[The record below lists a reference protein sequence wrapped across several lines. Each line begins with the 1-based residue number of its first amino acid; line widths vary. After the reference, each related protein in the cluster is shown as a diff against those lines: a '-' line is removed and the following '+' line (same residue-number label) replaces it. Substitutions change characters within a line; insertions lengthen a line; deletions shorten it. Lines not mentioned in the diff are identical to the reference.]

1 MIEPERNFSG
11 TGFAQDPRKHPE
23 VPFGKIRRNRLPKQK
38 VLVVDDDE
46 FVREDIASSLAELPL
61 TVDTAS
67 GGEEAFALFLKEGHA
82 IVITDLKMGAGPDDG
97 LDLLEKVKSRSQET
111 SVIILTSFN
120 DVPKAVQAMRMG
132 AFDYVTKPYDATQV
146 KLKIEMLLNQ
156 SGLASENQALKK
168 EIADHYG
175 IIGVSDSIRE
185 LRAEIARFAA
195 TEARVL
201 ITGPNGSGK
210 ELVARA
216 LRSQSS
222 RAGKPFVA
230 INCAAIPENLVE
242 SELFGTARGAFTGA
256 MEKAGLFERAHEGT
270 LFLDEVGELSPAA
283 QAKLLRVLETGEFCR
298 LGGAE
303 TISVN
308 VRVLSATNKD
318 LWALARENRFREDLL
333 YRLGVL
339 HLTTTALR
347 ERREDIPALIGHF
360 LARNGS
366 AREAEAVFTS
376 EAMELLRSLEWK
388 GNVRELANLV
398 ERLLLFRDG
407 SRITAAQAAKC
418 LGPAAP
424 EAPGWLDTSRPLK
437 AAANEFESA
446 YIRKVIAEC
455 RGNMTEA
462 AARLALTRTYL
473 YEKMKALGIE
483 PPKTDR

>member
-1 MIEPERNFSG
+1 MTVPERKRPVRDLLKDRP
-11 TGFAQDPRKHPE
+11 AQEAGRDRL
-23 VPFGKIRRNRLPKQK
+23 GKLKI
-38 VLVVDDDE
+38 LVVDDDE

-61 TVDTAS
+61 AIDTAS
-67 GGEEAFALFLKEGHA
+67 GGEEAFGLFLKEGHD
-82 IVITDLKMGAGPDDG
+82 IVMTDLKMGAGPDEG
-97 LDLLEKVKSRSQET
+97 LQLLEKVKQRSPET

-120 DVPKAVQAMRMG
+120 DVPMAVQAMRMG

-146 KLKIEMLLNQ
+146 KHKIELILNQ

-168 EIADHYG
+168 ELAGHYG
-175 IIGVSDSIRE
+175 IIGVSPAIRD
-185 LRAEIARFAA
+185 LRAEIARYAA

-210 ELVARA
+210 ELVARSI
-216 LRSQSS
+216 RSQSS

-230 INCAAIPENLVE
+230 INCAALPENLVE

-256 MEKAGLFERAHEGT
+256 MEKPGLFERAHEGT

-303 TISVN
+303 TICVN

-339 HLTTTALR
+339 HLTTTPLR

-360 LARNGS
+360 LARDGS
-366 AREAEAVFTS
+366 AREPEEVFTP
-376 EAMELLRSLEWK
+376 EAMDLLRSHEWK
-388 GNVRELANLV
+388 GNVRELGNVV
-398 ERLLLFRDG
+398 ERLLLFRNG
-407 SRITAAQAAKC
+407 ARITAAQAAKC
-418 LGPAAP
+418 LGPASP
-424 EAPGWLDTSRPLK
+424 EAGEATGLLDTSRSLK

-446 YIRKVIAEC
+446 YIRKILSEC

-462 AARLALTRTYL
+462 AARLGLTRTYL

-483 PPKTDR
+483 PPKPER

>member
-1 MIEPERNFSG
+1 MIGR
-11 TGFAQDPRKHPE
+11 D
-23 VPFGKIRRNRLPKQK
+23 RLAKQK

-46 FVREDIASSLAELPL
+46 FVREDIATSLAELPL
-61 TVDTAS
+61 AVYTAS
-67 GGEEAFALFLKEGHA
+67 GGEEAFDLFQKEGHA
-82 IVITDLKMGAGPDDG
+82 IVITDLKMGGRPDDG
-97 LDLLEKVKSRSQET
+97 LELLEKVKRRSRET

-120 DVPKAVQAMRMG
+120 DVPKAVQAMRLG

-146 KLKIEMLLNQ
+146 KHKIQMLLNQ
-156 SGLASENQALKK
+156 SGLASENQALRK

-175 IIGVSDSIRE
+175 IIGVSPAIRE

-216 LRSQSS
+216 IRSQST

-270 LFLDEVGELSPAA
+270 LFLDEVGELSPGA

-303 TISVN
+303 TIRVD

-318 LWALARENRFREDLL
+318 LWVLAGEHRFREDLL

-347 ERREDIPALIGHF
+347 ERTEDIPALIGHF
-360 LARNGS
+360 LARSGL
-366 AREAEAVFTS
+366 AREAEEVFAP
-376 EAMELLRSLEWK
+376 EAIALLQAQEWK
-388 GNVRELANLV
+388 GNVRELGNVV

-407 SRITAAQAAKC
+407 PRITAAQAAKS
-418 LGPAAP
+418 LGPAAT
-424 EAPGWLDTSRPLK
+424 EAPGLLDTSRALK
-437 AAANEFESA
+437 AAVNEFESA

-455 RGNMTEA
+455 RGNMTES

-473 YEKMKALGIE
+473 YEKMKALGLE
-483 PPKTDR
+483 LPKPER

>member
-1 MIEPERNFSG
+1 LS
-11 TGFAQDPRKHPE
+11 
-23 VPFGKIRRNRLPKQK
+23 KQK

-46 FVREDIASSLAELPL
+46 FVREDIATSLAELPL
-61 TVDTAS
+61 AIDTAS
-67 GGEEAFALFLKEGHA
+67 GSEEAFDLFLRERHA

-97 LDLLEKVKSRSQET
+97 LRLLEKVKSRSGET
-111 SVIILTSFN
+111 AVIILTSFN
-120 DVPKAVQAMRMG
+120 DVPKAVQAMRLG

-146 KLKIEMLLNQ
+146 RHKIELLLNQ

-168 EIADHYG
+168 ELADHYG
-175 IIGVSDSIRE
+175 ITGISPSIRE
-185 LRAEIARFAA
+185 LRSEIARYAA

-216 LRSQSS
+216 IRSQSS

-230 INCAAIPENLVE
+230 INCAALPENLIE

-270 LFLDEVGELSPAA
+270 LFLDEVGEMSLAA

-303 TISVN
+303 TIRVD

-318 LWALARENRFREDLL
+318 LWAQARENKFREDLL

-339 HLTTTALR
+339 HLTTTALCTR
-347 ERREDIPALIGHF
+347 SEDIPALIGHF
-360 LARNGS
+360 LERNGS
-366 AREAEAVFTS
+366 AREAEEVFAP
-376 EAMELLRSLEWK
+376 EAIGLLKSQEWK
-388 GNVRELANLV
+388 GNVRELGNVV

-418 LGPAAP
+418 LGPAAS
-424 EAPGWLDTSRPLK
+424 EAPGLLETSRTLK
-437 AAANEFESA
+437 AATHEFENA
-446 YIRKVIAEC
+446 YIRKVISEC
-455 RGNMTEA
+455 RGNMREA

-473 YEKMKALGIE
+473 YEKLKALGIE
-483 PPKTDR
+483 PPKQES

>member
-1 MIEPERNFSG
+1 M
-11 TGFAQDPRKHPE
+11 
-23 VPFGKIRRNRLPKQK
+23 QK

-46 FVREDIASSLAELPL
+46 FVREDIATSLAELPL
-61 TVDTAS
+61 AIDTAS
-67 GGEEAFALFLKEGHA
+67 GAEEAYDLFQKEGYN
-82 IVITDLKMGAGPDDG
+82 IVITDLKMGSGPDDG
-97 LDLLEKVKSRSQET
+97 LDLLKKVKQRSPET
-111 SVIILTSFN
+111 PVIILTSFN
-120 DVPKAVQAMRMG
+120 EVPKAVQAMRLG
-132 AFDYVTKPYDATQV
+132 AFDYVTKPYDVGQV
-146 KLKIEMLLNQ
+146 KRKIEVLLNQ
-156 SGLASENQALKK
+156 SGLARENQALKR
-168 EIADHYG
+168 EIADQYG
-175 IIGVSDSIRE
+175 IVGVSASIRD
-185 LRAEIARFAA
+185 LRAEIARFAP

-216 LRSQSS
+216 IRSQSP

-230 INCAAIPENLVE
+230 INCAAIPENLIE

-303 TISVN
+303 TIKAD

-318 LWALARENRFREDLL
+318 LWALAGEKRFREDLL

-339 HLTTTALR
+339 HLTTTPLR
-347 ERREDIPALIGHF
+347 ERREDIPVLIGHF
-360 LARNGS
+360 LARSGT
-366 AREAEAVFTS
+366 AREAGEVFAPEAI
-376 EAMELLRSLEWK
+376 ELLKSQDWK
-388 GNVRELANLV
+388 GNVRELANVV

-407 SRITAAQAAKC
+407 SPVTAAQAAKC
-418 LGPAAP
+418 LGPAVP
-424 EAPGWLDTSRPLK
+424 EAPGLLDTSRPLK
-437 AAANEFESA
+437 AAVNEFESA
-446 YIRKVIAEC
+446 YIRKVISEC

-473 YEKMKALGIE
+473 YEKLKALGIE
-483 PPKTDR
+483 PPKAER

>member
-1 MIEPERNFSG
+1 M
-11 TGFAQDPRKHPE
+11 
-23 VPFGKIRRNRLPKQK
+23 PKQK

-46 FVREDIASSLAELPL
+46 FVREDIATSLAELPL
-61 TVDTAS
+61 AIDTAS
-67 GGEEAFALFLKEGHA
+67 GGEEAYNLFLREGHA
-82 IVITDLKMGAGPDDG
+82 IVITDLKMGSDPEDG
-97 LDLLEKVKSRSQET
+97 LNLLEKVKRRSRET

-120 DVPKAVQAMRMG
+120 DVPKAVQAMRLG

-146 KLKIEMLLNQ
+146 RHKIEMLLNQ

-175 IIGVSDSIRE
+175 IIGISPSIRE
-185 LRAEIARFAA
+185 LRAEIARYAG

-216 LRSQSS
+216 IRSQSS

-230 INCAAIPENLVE
+230 INCAAIPENLIE
-242 SELFGTARGAFTGA
+242 SELFGTSRGAFTGA

-270 LFLDEVGELSPAA
+270 LFLDEVGEMSLAA

-303 TISVN
+303 TIRVD

-318 LWALARENRFREDLL
+318 LWSLARENRFREDLL

-360 LARNGS
+360 LGRNGL
-366 AREAEAVFTS
+366 AREAEEVFAP
-376 EAMELLRSLEWK
+376 EAIELLKSQEWK
-388 GNVRELANLV
+388 GNVRELANVV

-418 LGPAAP
+418 LGPVAS
-424 EAPGWLDTSRPLK
+424 EAPGLMDTSRPLK

-446 YIRKVIAEC
+446 YIRKVLSEC

-462 AARLALTRTYL
+462 AARLGLTRTYL
-473 YEKMKALGIE
+473 YEKMKALGME
-483 PPKTDR
+483 PPKPER